1 MDLRT
6 EPNPSLPAVVHVAG
20 GAPPAE
26 QAVIALSV
34 EAATSSVGTPT
45 KEKAKESLLDA
56 IKRLKEEQASMKI
69 AKHDLQRQLKNACK
83 RRQRLKKRARQL
95 TDADLIEVI
104 HMRQSTVSD
113 ADASEPTAAASSRP
127 HSHDDASMMD

>member
-6 EPNPSLPAVVHVAG
+6 EPNPSLRAVVNDAG

-26 QAVIALSV
+26 QAVMVQIV
-34 EAATSSVGTPT
+34 EAASSAGTPT

-69 AKHDLQRQLKNACK
+69 AKRDLQRQLKNACK
-83 RRQRLKKRARQL
+83 RRQRLKRRARQL

-113 ADASEPTAAASSRP
+113 ADTSEPTAASSSTP
-127 HSHDDASMMD
+127 HSHDDAIMMD

>member
-1 MDLRT
+1 MDLRA
-6 EPNPSLPAVVHVAG
+6 EPNPSLPAVVNDAG
-20 GAPPAE
+20 GAPPPE
-26 QAVIALSV
+26 QAVTVQIV
-34 EAATSSVGTPT
+34 ETASSAGTST
-45 KEKAKESLLDA
+45 KEKAKESLLNA

-69 AKHDLQRQLKNACK
+69 AKRDLQRQLKNACK

-113 ADASEPTAAASSRP
+113 ADTGEPTAASTRSP
-127 HSHDDASMMD
+127 HSHDDSIVMD

>member
-1 MDLRT
+1 MALGT
-6 EPNPSLPAVVHVAG
+6 EPDPSLPAVVNVVG

-26 QAVIALSV
+26 QAVIV
-34 EAATSSVGTPT
+34 QTVGAASAPAGTPT

-113 ADASEPTAAASSRP
+113 ADASEPTAAASSSP
-127 HSHDDASMMD
+127 HSHDDAIMMD

>member
-6 EPNPSLPAVVHVAG
+6 EPTPSLPAVVNDAG

-26 QAVIALSV
+26 QAVMVQIV
-34 EAATSSVGTPT
+34 EAASSAGSPT

-69 AKHDLQRQLKNACK
+69 AKRDLQRQLKNACK

-113 ADASEPTAAASSRP
+113 ADTSEPTAASSSSP
-127 HSHDDASMMD
+127 HSHDDAIMMD